1 MATEISRETIDRVI
15 TLLKQHGFGEAL
27 TKTSVQCIV
36 EGIDADDYTYSVCAL
51 FFSTILKNSMRSHSD
66 PNKQAALLH
75 QNSHAMIDVLAGVCK
90 ELAREMTAEMEVI
103 EKVKA
108 DRFDA
113 GEGKPNGTPH

>member
-90 ELAREMTAEMEVI
+90 ELAREMTAEMEVL

-113 GEGKPNGTPH
+113 GETKPNGTPH